1 MQNVRTSKELC
12 GSYNEISKLCHECS
26 EPVLITDNGKDDLA
40 VMSVEV
46 YEQIIGETKARL
58 ELYSLIEEGLED
70 VRQGRVSPID
80 EVFDRLMSGFDD
92 VDDLDNMEGEAN
104 DI

>member
-12 GSYNEISKLCHECS
+12 GSYNEISKLCHEHN
-26 EPVLITDNGKDDLA
+26 EPVLITDNGRDDIA
-40 VMSVEV
+40 VMSVSV

-70 VRQGRVSPID
+70 VRQGRVSPAD
-80 EVFDRLMSGFDD
+80 EVFDRLWEQYYEDFGDEIS
-92 VDDLDNMEGEAN
+92 EAETN
-104 DI
+104 T